1 MTESLLSAYPVVLE
15 LPVFWG
21 DMDSFRHVNNIIY
34 FRYFESARI
43 EYLER
48 IGFRQEEEHGG
59 IGPILHSTH
68 ARFRRPVE
76 WPDTVIVGARTTEVG
91 EDRFTQEYRLVSR
104 AHGEVAAEGGG
115 ILVAYDYTN
124 ARKVPLPAPVRAAI
138 DRLEASVSRH
148 RAGEAIG

>member
-1 MTESLLSAYPVVLE
+1 MTESLLSAYPVVVE

-21 DMDSFRHVNNIIY
+21 DMDYFRHVNNIIY

-48 IGFRQEEEHGG
+48 IGFRQEEKKGG
-59 IGPILHSTH
+59 VGPILHSTQ

-76 WPDTVIVGARTTEVG
+76 WPDTVIVGARTVDVG

-104 AHGEVAAEGGG
+104 ASGEIAAEGGCV
-115 ILVAYDYTN
+115 LVAYDYPN
-124 ARKVPLPAPVRAAI
+124 ARKASIPPRVVDAI
-138 DRLEASVSRH
+138 RQIESR
-148 RAGEAIG
+148 G